1 LNSVAVVVATVDLAA
16 DTNVHQTPTTNQVLV
31 ENVVVAPGEG

>member
-1 LNSVAVVVATVDLAA
+1 VAEATVRLVA

-31 ENVVVAPGEG
+31 ENIVVAPGEG